1 MNKVSA
7 LSLLSN
13 AVLAWNSVRFAESVA
28 ALDARGHATAGSD
41 LARVSPLAHI

>member
-13 AVLAWNSVRFAESVA
+13 AAMVWNSVRIAEIG
-28 ALDARGHATAGSD
+28 LTAG
-41 LARVSPLAHI
+41 ARALRNAVARLPRP